1 MGSVETRS
9 KPFGT
14 GGGEAGGLELTPG
27 AQLGGQMLKDLC
39 FDAGYVCQSDS
50 PHLAVKGRYLWNFTT
65 FLSLLRFDL
74 CEPGGR
80 GTQDG
85 TG

>member
-1 MGSVETRS
+1 
-9 KPFGT
+9 
-14 GGGEAGGLELTPG
+14 
-27 AQLGGQMLKDLC
+27 MLKDLC
-39 FDAGYVCQSDS
+39 FDSGHVCQSDS

-74 CEPGGR
+74 IEPGGR